1 MTSPTPLGA
10 SYSHAQSALGTSEAP
25 LRRSTLRAPGG
36 MVHAARASPGGLRSG
51 RDFGRRP
58 AVAADI
64 ISDVVPRGSPCKDL
78 GFPRGHAAGPLA
90 LLGLIVRPGSGAAAG
105 SRDRRD
111 DHERDPGHRSGRP
124 APPGARSDPTPRRP
138 LLTPSSP

>member
-10 SYSHAQSALGTSEAP
+10 SNSHAQSALGTSEAP

-36 MVHAARASPGGLRSG
+36 MVHAARASPAGLRSG

-58 AVAADI
+58 AVAGDI
-64 ISDVVPRGSPCKDL
+64 VSEVVARGSARWDLGDPRGD
-78 GFPRGHAAGPLA
+78 AAGPVA

-111 DHERDPGHRSGRP
+111 DHERDPVHRSGRP
-124 APPGARSDPTPRRP
+124 APAGDRSDPPTRRP
-138 LLTPSSP
+138 CLAPSSP